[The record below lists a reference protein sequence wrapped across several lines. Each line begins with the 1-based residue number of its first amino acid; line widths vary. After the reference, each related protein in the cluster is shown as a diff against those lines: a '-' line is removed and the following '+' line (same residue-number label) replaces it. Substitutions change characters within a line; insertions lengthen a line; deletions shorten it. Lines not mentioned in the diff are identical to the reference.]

1 MEELVEKA
9 QKGDNQAFANLIIG
23 IESDLYKIAR
33 MRLNNE
39 DDIKEAV
46 QETIIK
52 AYSSLKKL
60 RNAKFFK
67 TWIIRILINEC
78 NDIYKINKKN
88 YSEEYDENTVKVIEI
103 DNISRKIN
111 DLDFY
116 ILINNLNYDER
127 IALTLFYL
135 EEFSTKEIGKI
146 LKEPESTIR
155 TRLARARRKLKRII
169 EGGALYE

>member
-78 NDIYKINKKN
+78 NDIYKINKKIIQK
-88 YSEEYDENTVKVIEI
+88 SMT
-103 DNISRKIN
+103 KIQ
-111 DLDFY
+111 
-116 ILINNLNYDER
+116 
-127 IALTLFYL
+127 
-135 EEFSTKEIGKI
+135 
-146 LKEPESTIR
+146 
-155 TRLARARRKLKRII
+155 
-169 EGGALYE
+169 

>member
-1 MEELVEKA
+1 M
-9 QKGDNQAFANLIIG
+9 
-23 IESDLYKIAR
+23 
-33 MRLNNE
+33 
-39 DDIKEAV
+39 
-46 QETIIK
+46 
-52 AYSSLKKL
+52 
-60 RNAKFFK
+60 
-67 TWIIRILINEC
+67 
-78 NDIYKINKKN
+78 
-88 YSEEYDENTVKVIEI
+88 IEI